1 MDLDWFTFYWGVFD
15 THRWVLLFSQSDFVL
30 ESYKVDKGDH
40 LPYVE
45 FNVKEEMQ
53 WSTVQDDVNNGI
65 FIILDIIF
73 GFMDKNDNLFQ

>member
-1 MDLDWFTFYWGVFD
+1 MCVD
-15 THRWVLLFSQSDFVL
+15 THHWVLLFSKSAFAL
-30 ESYKVDKGDH
+30 ESYKVHKGDH
-40 LPYVE
+40 LPDAE

-53 WSTVQDDVNNGI
+53 WSAVPDDVKNGI

>member
-1 MDLDWFTFYWGVFD
+1 MPDA
-15 THRWVLLFSQSDFVL
+15 
-30 ESYKVDKGDH
+30 
-40 LPYVE
+40 E

-53 WSTVQDDVNNGI
+53 WSAVPDDVKNGI

>member
-1 MDLDWFTFYWGVFD
+1 MCVD
-15 THRWVLLFSQSDFVL
+15 THHWVLLFSKSVFAL
-30 ESYKVDKGDH
+30 ESYKVDKRDH
-40 LPYVE
+40 LPDAE

-53 WSTVQDDVNNGI
+53 WSAVPDDVKNGI

>member
-1 MDLDWFTFYWGVFD
+1 MCVD
-15 THRWVLLFSQSDFVL
+15 THHWVLLFSKSAFAL
-30 ESYKVDKGDH
+30 ESYKVDKRDH
-40 LPYVE
+40 LPDAE

-53 WSTVQDDVNNGI
+53 WSALPDDVKNGI

>member
-1 MDLDWFTFYWGVFD
+1 MCVD
-15 THRWVLLFSQSDFVL
+15 THHWVLLFSKSAFAL

-40 LPYVE
+40 LPDAE

-53 WSTVQDDVNNGI
+53 WSAVPDDVNNGI